1 MKQRALFKIAKSLE
15 DYGLLI
21 KRVSEIILNEA
32 KEQKEGFLSMFLD
45 TGASLL
51 GNILI
56 IQQQRFLLQD

>member
-1 MKQRALFKIAKSLE
+1 MKCKIIKIVKSLE
-15 DYGLLI
+15 DSGLLL
-21 KRVSEIILNEA
+21 RGVSKTVQNKA
-32 KEQKEGFLSMFLD
+32 KEQKRGFLSMLLD

>member
-1 MKQRALFKIAKSLE
+1 MKDRALFKIVKSLE
-15 DYGLLI
+15 DYRLLI

-32 KEQKEGFLSMFLD
+32 KEQKWGFLSMFLD

>member
-32 KEQKEGFLSMFLD
+32 KEQKAGFLSIFLD

>member
-1 MKQRALFKIAKSLE
+1 MKQRALFKIVKSLE

-32 KEQKEGFLSMFLD
+32 KEQKGGFLSMFLD
-45 TGASLL
+45 TGESLL

>member
-1 MKQRALFKIAKSLE
+1 MKDRALFKIVKSLE
-15 DYGLLI
+15 DYRLLI

-32 KEQKEGFLSMFLD
+32 KEQEGGFLSMFLD

>member
-1 MKQRALFKIAKSLE
+1 MKQRALFKIVKSLE

-32 KEQKEGFLSMFLD
+32 KEQKGGFLSMFLD